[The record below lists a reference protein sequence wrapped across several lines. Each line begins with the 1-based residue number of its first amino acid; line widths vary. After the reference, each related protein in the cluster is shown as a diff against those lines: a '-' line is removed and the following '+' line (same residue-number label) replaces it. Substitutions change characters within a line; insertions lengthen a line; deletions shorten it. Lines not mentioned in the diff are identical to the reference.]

1 MVKVPNNKDGPNSEH
16 KDREERPEVILGTPP
31 RLDGV
36 PLEKVTHDVL
46 RYLERITFLEP
57 EAQIDMASHE
67 EFLRALAFLLEQ
79 HSLGLHDYQSAL
91 IQHHLS
97 LEANKASAGHPSF
110 IFKTDR
116 GAQKTPKGQIKVHQ
130 VATEHIYKNLKK
142 KQQPAYVLST
152 LVQAHKRNYPT
163 PPWLSDILTEAATK
177 VWDPDNDVTF
187 DEALGI
193 TPKTRKFSAT
203 LDKQILTASLVEEAY
218 EAGLKKKDAVE
229 LTQYEIEIV
238 IGSQRPTETT
248 VERYHRSYRGDG
260 WGFSDIFEIFLS
272 WLQLNEPSNLR
283 SYLAQSIT
291 DVDWRK
297 TVLQRRLNAYRE
309 ADMSLPED
317 CPEEQRRAILF
328 DETASRTVKALLS
341 ERPFDTLP
349 N

>member
-1 MVKVPNNKDGPNSEH
+1 MVKVPYNKDGPSTEH
-16 KDREERPEVILGTPP
+16 KGREERPEVILGTPP

-57 EAQIDMASHE
+57 EAQIDMASHS

-91 IQHHLS
+91 IHHHLS
-97 LEANKASAGHPSF
+97 LEANKASAGRLSV

-116 GAQKTPKGQIKVHQ
+116 EARKTPTGQIKVNHA
-130 VATEHIYKNLKK
+130 ATEHIYKNLTK
-142 KQQPAYVLST
+142 KQRPAYVLST
-152 LVQAHKRNYPT
+152 LVQAQRRKYPI
-163 PPWLSDILTEAATK
+163 PLWLSDILTEAATK
-177 VWDPDNDVTF
+177 VWNPDNDVTF

-203 LDKQILTASLVEEAY
+203 LNKQILTASLVEEALQ
-218 EAGLKKKDAVE
+218 AGLKKKDAVE
-229 LTQYEIEIV
+229 LAQFEIEIV
-238 IGSQRPTETT
+238 IGAQRPSETT
-248 VERYHRSYRGDG
+248 VERYHRKYRGDG
-260 WGFSDIFEIFLS
+260 WGFSDIFERLLL
-272 WLQLNEPSNLR
+272 WVQLNEPSNLH
-283 SYLAQSIT
+283 SYLAQSIS
-291 DVDWRK
+291 DVDWRT

-309 ADMSLPED
+309 ADMSLPDD

-341 ERPFDTLP
+341 ERPFDTTS